1 MEKFE
6 RELKSYGIE
15 LAIDAAYEDTR
26 IEHMGTDA
34 IAQFYVRI
42 EMWHEEQASVETLL
56 LDHTQQAV
64 QGAQED
70 ERRLVYHMASPVL
83 ARRVV
88 PSSIQELESTSYFVV
103 PSFREVASLKVGKV
117 HEVDIVHFGKQTETG
132 TIAQGADLVELDLM
146 LNIEF
151 HTFVLIVTTEYALQ
165 SALVVEDECRHTG
178 TDIHLTVSIHIII
191 HTRGPLDA

>member
-64 QGAQED
+64 QGAQEN
-70 ERRLVYHMASPVL
+70 ERWFVHHMTSQVL

-88 PSSIQELESTSYFVV
+88 PSSIQKLEGTSYFIV
-103 PSFREVASLKVGKV
+103 PSFGQVASLEVGKI
-117 HEVDIVHFGKQTETG
+117 HKVDIIHFCKQSETG
-132 TIAQGADLVELDLM
+132 TIA
-146 LNIEF
+146 
-151 HTFVLIVTTEYALQ
+151 
-165 SALVVEDECRHTG
+165 
-178 TDIHLTVSIHIII
+178 
-191 HTRGPLDA
+191 